1 MAPLSADPQATQH
14 PILGQRC
21 AHGGRTPRPAGSKGP
36 VSLPRTRVRF
46 PVPPLVHPV
55 RAIALRFALA
65 GVIVGMNWLLVVVE
79 RGSYTDSHDG
89 TVSVVDALYY
99 TTVTLTTTGYGDITP
114 VTDGARLVN
123 ALVVTPMRLLFVVL
137 LVGTT
142 IQALTQRS
150 REEYRLMRWR
160 DRTGRHVVVI
170 GYGTK
175 GRNAIRAMLERGHAR
190 EQVVVVEVDPQ
201 VAQAAAADGLVVV
214 TGNATD
220 HRTLT
225 EALVDRAQTV
235 VVALGRD
242 DASIL
247 VTLTVRRLAP
257 GVTVVAAARQA
268 DHAMLLEQSGASSVV
283 VSSETAGRLLGLA
296 TSSPQAV
303 GVVQDLLSFGRGLDL
318 AARQVSASEVGR
330 RPGDLAVP
338 VVAVVRDGRALH
350 YDDPAV
356 GTIRR
361 GDEVLYVGSSAA
373 ADEEATG

>member
-1 MAPLSADPQATQH
+1 MPPDR
-14 PILGQRC
+14 IG
-21 AHGGRTPRPAGSKGP
+21 
-36 VSLPRTRVRF
+36 VRF
-46 PVPPLVHPV
+46 PTRPATHPM
-55 RAIALRFALA
+55 RAIGGRFALA
-65 GVIVGMNWLLVVVE
+65 GLVVALSRLLVVVE

-89 TVSVVDALYY
+89 EVSVVDALYY

-175 GRNAIRAMLERGHAR
+175 GRNAIRAMLERGHTR

-257 GVTVVAAARQA
+257 AVTVVAAARQA

-318 AARQVSASEVGR
+318 AAREVAAGEVGR